1 MATNTDLDI
10 CSRALVQL
18 GEAPITSFTQG
29 SAASRTAALLYEAT
43 VEAMFGAHRWHFA
56 TRTEQL
62 SQLAD
67 PPDSDWDA
75 EYVLPTDCLVV
86 KKLRCNDDPVEFE
99 LHENTLRCNVDEN
112 DALYLSFTARINEAY
127 WPPYFRELV
136 EKELVARFAF
146 PITANEGVAAEAR
159 RAANAQLR
167 AARLLDGQSQTTR
180 PIRQSRFLAS
190 R

>member
-18 GEAPITSFTQG
+18 GEQPITSFTQG
-29 SAASRTAALLYEAT
+29 TAASRTAALLYEAT
-43 VEAMFGAHRWHFA
+43 VEAMFGLHRWNFA

-67 PPDSDWDA
+67 PPDSEWDA

-86 KKLRCNDDPVEFE
+86 KKLRLNDLPVDFE

-112 DALYLSFTARINEAY
+112 DELYLTYVARINELY

-146 PITANEGVAAEAR
+146 PITANEVVSDKARSLANMALREAK
-159 RAANAQLR
+159 
-167 AARLLDGQSQTTR
+167 RLDSQSQTTK
-180 PIRQSRFLAS
+180 PIRQSRFLAA